1 MTITLK
7 LVKKQFSFFANF
19 FLITMFGFMQAKGQ
33 GVLFGNNSNLYT
45 RNEQM
50 HRNSFSISIG
60 LGFSAKAIIKR
71 ETGEYN
77 IRSTPQPMWEAGGF
91 LQNDLNNNLF
101 FKTGLMVT
109 ISMRNASFH
118 APAHEI
124 NPFGYS
130 DNFPALTANDVDFGI
145 SVPAILEKD
154 WFINDSKMAY
164 ILWGLNLRY
173 SFGFDEDS
181 YDNYLTDTA
190 GQRVDVFS
198 LNLNS
203 NNHKKPWL
211 TGNVGGGY
219 GWILRN
225 NDMIKVGLVANISIS
240 KIVRGNYEI
249 NVPGHPISSGGYAVK
264 GNYLAIAVGYVFIKK

>member
-1 MTITLK
+1 MEITLK
-7 LVKKQFSFFANF
+7 LTKRRFRFFVNF
-19 FLITMFGFMQAKGQ
+19 FLVSLFGFTQIKGQ
-33 GVLFGNNSNLYT
+33 GSLSGSNIVYKSP
-45 RNEQM
+45 NELM
-50 HRNSFSISIG
+50 PRNSFSISVG
-60 LGFSAKAIIKR
+60 VGFSSKAIIKR
-71 ETGEYN
+71 ETGEYT
-77 IRSTPQPMWEAGGF
+77 ISSTPQPMWEAGGF

-101 FKTGLMVT
+101 FKTGLLVT
-109 ISMRNASFH
+109 ISMRNASFN

-124 NPFGYS
+124 NPSGYS

-145 SVPAILEKD
+145 SVPALLEKD

-190 GQRVDVFS
+190 GQRIDVFS

-211 TGNVGGGY
+211 TGNLGGGY
-219 GWILRN
+219 GWTLRN
-225 NDMIKVGLVANISIS
+225 NNMIKVGLVANISIS
-240 KIVRGNYEI
+240 KIVRGNYQI
-249 NVPGHPISSGGYAVK
+249 NVPGHPISSGSYSVK
-264 GNYLAIAVGYVFIKK
+264 GTYLAIAVGYVFIKK